1 MSFTHLHVHTQYS
14 LLDGAARVGD
24 LIAHCKELG
33 MDTLAITDHGV
44 MFGVIDFYKQAKA
57 AGVKPIIGCEVYV
70 APRRHTDREA
80 QDREPAHL
88 VLLAENEVGYH
99 NLCKLVSAGALD
111 GFYYKPRV
119 DMDLI
124 ERYHEGLICLSA
136 CLAGEVASNLLDG
149 RYETAKQAAQRF
161 LAIFGP
167 ERYYIEIQDHKLP
180 EQRQILPQQI
190 KLARELGIGLVATND
205 THYVRREDAAAHD
218 VLLCIQTQTTV
229 DDPDRM
235 RFGSEEFYLKSP
247 EEMAALFPY
256 APEALGNTEKIA
268 ARCQV
273 AFDFNTTH
281 LPNYE
286 TPGGIDHG
294 EYLRQLCLEGLERKY
309 PAGTPG
315 QPDRTTLL
323 ERLDYE
329 LDVIARMGYTDY
341 FLIVWDFVHYSRSHG
356 ITVGPGRGSAAGSLA
371 AYCLNITQIDP
382 LRYSLL
388 FERFLNPERVSMP
401 DIDIDFCYVRRSEV
415 IDYVVAK
422 YGADHVAQIITFGT
436 MAARAVL
443 RDVGRAL
450 GMSYGDVDR
459 IAKMI
464 PWQLN
469 MTIDKALEMNRELKE
484 LAGADDKA
492 GRLLEMGRRL
502 EGLPRHASTHAAGV
516 VISKLPLTDHIPL
529 SRNGDAVTTQFPMG
543 NIEDLGLLK
552 MDFLGLRTLTV
563 LRDAVEMVAQQ
574 SGEHI
579 DLEGLDFNDPAVYEL
594 IASGDTDGV
603 FQLESEGMRS
613 FMRDLKPTAFE
624 DIIAGISLY
633 RPGPMDSIPRYVAG
647 KRDPSSV
654 RYAHP
659 ILEHVLNVT
668 YGCMVYQ
675 EQVMQIVREMAGY
688 SYGRSDLV
696 RRAMAKKKADV
707 MNRER
712 QAFVYGLEE
721 NGVVTVPGAIR
732 RGVPEAVAS
741 DVFDQMIDFAQYAF
755 NKSHAAA
762 YAVVAYWTAWLKVH
776 HPVEFMAALMNSI
789 LGNSDKIGVYVQVA
803 RRRGIQVLP
812 PDINRSRSG
821 FSVENGAIRFGL
833 AAIKNVGGGAV
844 EELMAERARRPFA
857 DLFDFCSRAG
867 EGTNKRMVESLIM
880 AGAFD
885 NAGGNRN
892 QLLVVYEKALD
903 GAQKARRDAV
913 AGQMTLFDAA
923 GPTVSLAPKL
933 PNIAEHSKALLLK
946 MEKDMTGVYI
956 TGHPLA
962 EYEKELAALPWNSSH
977 FAAQTEEEGGGR
989 GAPADGQVVELAG
1002 IVTGRTTKMTRTGD
1016 RMAFLTLED
1025 LYGAVELIVFP
1036 KVLQRFAA
1044 QLETESVITVR
1055 GRASFREEEAGKL
1068 VVDTVGPLTRRGG
1081 ASKLYLRYQPG
1092 TCAFAREVVLGTL
1105 KKYPGEAP
1113 VVVKDEDAGR
1123 TWAAGPDRQVRIG
1136 EELLADLRCV
1146 LGEGNVVAK

>member
-44 MFGVIDFYKQAKA
+44 MYGVVDFYKQAVA

-88 VLLAENEVGYH
+88 VLLAENETGYH

-161 LAIFGP
+161 LSIFGP

-229 DDPDRM
+229 DDPNRM
-235 RFGSEEFYLKSP
+235 RFGSEEFYMKSP

-256 APEALGNTEKIA
+256 APEALANTEKIA
-268 ARCQV
+268 ARCRV

-286 TPGGIDHG
+286 TPGGMDHG
-294 EYLRQLCLEGLERKY
+294 EYLRQLCLEGLERMY

-315 QPDRTTLL
+315 QPDRATLL

-382 LRYSLL
+382 LRYNLL

-401 DIDIDFCYVRRSEV
+401 DIDIDFCYVRRGEV

-484 LAGADDKA
+484 LAASDERA

-529 SRNGDAVTTQFPMG
+529 SRNNDAVTTQFPMG

-579 DLEGLDFNDPAVYEL
+579 DLEALDFNDPKVYEL

-613 FMRDLKPTAFE
+613 FLRDLKPTAFE

-821 FSVENGAIRFGL
+821 FSVEKGAIRFGL

-844 EELMAERARRPFA
+844 EELMTERERRPFA

-885 NAGGNRN
+885 STGANRN

-933 PNIAEHSKALLLK
+933 PVLKEHSKALLLK

-1002 IVTGRTTKMTRTGD
+1002 IITARTTKMTRTGD

-1036 KVLQRFAA
+1036 KVLQKFAA
-1044 QLETESVITVR
+1044 LLEPESVITVR

-1068 VVDTVGPLTRRGG
+1068 VVDTVGPLMRRGG

-1113 VVVKDEDAGR
+1113 VVIKDEDAGR

-1146 LGEGNVVAK
+1146 LGNDNVVAK